1 MLEAPAPIATPRL
14 AECDRAPVWLSWI
27 VVVVEVVNVI
37 DLAVELMVR
46 LVIELMLGVV
56 VELGLA
62 SVFDDVEFRSSMTLT
77 IPIIRWQ

>member
-1 MLEAPAPIATPRL
+1 M
-14 AECDRAPVWLSWI
+14 
-27 VVVVEVVNVI
+27 VVEGVNVI

-77 IPIIRWQ
+77 IPIIR